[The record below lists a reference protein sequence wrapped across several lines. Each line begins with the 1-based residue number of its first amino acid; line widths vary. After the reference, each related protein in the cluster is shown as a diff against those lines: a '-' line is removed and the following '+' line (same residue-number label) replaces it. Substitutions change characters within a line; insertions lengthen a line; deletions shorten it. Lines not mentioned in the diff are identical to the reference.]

1 MKKLILLSFLA
12 LICSCKNNTIDYN
25 YPQDPENIRKQRAGK
40 FFDNISVFNPNQTND
55 QKADKISVKADSK
68 NSSPIWLASI
78 EVISSLLPLSTI
90 DENSGLIITEWY
102 QDGQNQSDRIKIN
115 LLVKGKEIKK
125 ENLLLTIFRQT
136 KDAKGN
142 WIDEQSNNQSLSA
155 QMIKD
160 KIIEKAKS
168 K

>member
-12 LICSCKNNTIDYN
+12 ILSACKNADVN
-25 YPQDPENIRKQRAGK
+25 YKYPENPENIRKERAGK
-40 FFDNISVFNPNQTND
+40 FFDNISLFDGKNTD
-55 QKADKISVKADSK
+55 QKASNKTVSKVDSK

-78 EVISSLLPLSTI
+78 EIISSLLPISTI
-90 DENSGLIITEWY
+90 DETSGLIVTEWY

-115 LLVKGKEIKK
+115 LLVKGKEAKK

-136 KDAKGN
+136 KDAKGV
-142 WIDEQSNNQSLSA
+142 WIDEQSNNQSISV

-160 KIIEKAKS
+160 KIIAKAQS